1 MLSNIYWVVIL
12 AIIFTVFYLV
22 AVRFSMP
29 KIAFVTAAALGFA
42 SHSFYYFYLE
52 QILVKHYGGSMIIQI
67 PDGQHHLGVTWKD
80 DHLWIE
86 NYDPIKNEC
95 IFREYS
101 RGSVLEGQVKLRN
114 CNPLLRQ
121 DQSANLESLP
131 RAIETNSEKS
141 EKNTE
146 QPTND

>member
-1 MLSNIYWVVIL
+1 MLTNAYWISTL
-12 AIIFTVFYLV
+12 IIIFTVFYLL
-22 AVRFSMP
+22 AVRFSMQKP
-29 KIAFVTAAALGFA
+29 AFLVALLLGA
-42 SHSFYYFYLE
+42 LSYSFYYYYLE
-52 QILVKHYGGSMIIQI
+52 QLLVKHYGGSMVIQI

-114 CNPLLRQ
+114 CNPLLLQ
-121 DQSANLESLP
+121 PSS
-131 RAIETNSEKS
+131 IGTNAPPQ
-141 EKNTE
+141 T
-146 QPTND
+146 TD

>member
-1 MLSNIYWVVIL
+1 MLTNTYWLITLFIVL
-12 AIIFTVFYLV
+12 TVFYLL
-22 AVRFSMP
+22 AVRLAKP
-29 KIAFVTAAALGFA
+29 KQAFFVAISLGVL
-42 SHSFYYFYLE
+42 SYSFYYYYLE
-52 QILVKHYGGSMIIQI
+52 QLLVKRYGGSMVIQI

-101 RGSVLEGQVKLRN
+101 RGSMLEGQVKLRN

-121 DQSANLESLP
+121 VNPMD
-131 RAIETNSEKS
+131 
-141 EKNTE
+141 
-146 QPTND
+146 TNDSINITE

>member
-1 MLSNIYWVVIL
+1 MLTNIYWVTAL
-12 AIIFTVFYLV
+12 TIIFAVFYLI

-29 KIAFVTAAALGFA
+29 KLAFIVVALLGIT

-52 QILVKHYGGSMIIQI
+52 QLLVKHYGGSMVIQI

-80 DHLWIE
+80 EHLWIE

-114 CNPLLRQ
+114 CNPLLLQ
-121 DQSANLESLP
+121 DRFINTPPLP
-131 RAIETNSEKS
+131 SSSEAA
-141 EKNTE
+141 E
-146 QPTND
+146 

>member
-1 MLSNIYWVVIL
+1 MLTTFYWITSFT
-12 AIIFTVFYLV
+12 IIFAIFYLI
-22 AVRFSMP
+22 AIRFSKP
-29 KIAFVTAAALGFA
+29 KPALVVTLVLALG
-42 SHSFYYFYLE
+42 SYSFYYFYLE
-52 QILVKHYGGSMIIQI
+52 QLLVKRYGGSMVIQI

-114 CNPLLRQ
+114 CNPWPKQL
-121 DQSANLESLP
+121 DSSTP
-131 RAIETNSEKS
+131 ITK
-141 EKNTE
+141 
-146 QPTND
+146 